1 VTAPKKI
8 VRAPRAYLQIEA
20 IGGASYVAVHRGAG
34 PAGRLVYNG
43 TIEKGQTEPF
53 ATGKYFWLEVSSPEN
68 LRILV
73 GGKPFPLSGFKP
85 VTLTVT
91 PRGVQS
97 H

>member
-1 VTAPKKI
+1 
-8 VRAPRAYLQIEA
+8 
-20 IGGASYVAVHRGAG
+20 VAVHRGGG
-34 PAGRLVYNG
+34 PTGRLVYTG

-53 ATGKYFWLEVSSPEN
+53 TTGKYFWLEVSSPEN